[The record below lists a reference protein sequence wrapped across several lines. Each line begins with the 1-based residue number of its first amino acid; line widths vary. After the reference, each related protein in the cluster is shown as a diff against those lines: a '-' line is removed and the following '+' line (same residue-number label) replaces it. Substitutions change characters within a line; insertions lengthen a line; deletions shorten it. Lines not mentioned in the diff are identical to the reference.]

1 LLLAL
6 VLAATLLPG
15 VARAQAALPAPP
27 DTTAAAPD
35 TAAIAPGTT
44 AAPPDTTGAAPDTA
58 AAAADTA
65 AVAPDTTAVETPPP
79 PPPRATLRVETLP
92 SGLQVEIDGTPV
104 GRSPLRLQV
113 PPGPHRIRALP
124 ADPRR
129 FGTPSAETAVT
140 LAAEADSLVRLDVR
154 PPVVLR
160 TEPEPALVTL
170 VGRPAPD
177 SLLGS
182 TPLSIL
188 PSVFEAWRV
197 RFTREA
203 FADTTVPGAAL
214 ASAAHPLRIPL
225 RRISTAPSDD
235 RSSRRV
241 PLYRKRWV
249 QWSLVGIGMVLT
261 GAAAVWHREADESY
275 DEYLA
280 SSNVE
285 EIPELYDRTIDYDR
299 RATTAFIV
307 GQAFA
312 ITGGLLLLTGQSE

>member
-1 LLLAL
+1 MLLAL

-15 VARAQAALPAPP
+15 VARAQSALPALP
-27 DTTAAAPD
+27 DSTAAAPD
-35 TAAIAPGTT
+35 TAAIAPGIT
-44 AAPPDTTGAAPDTA
+44 AASPDTTAAAPDTA
-58 AAAADTA
+58 TA
-65 AVAPDTTAVETPPP
+65 APDTAAVETPPP

-92 SGLQVEIDGTPV
+92 AGLQVEIDGTPV

-182 TPLSIL
+182 TPLSVL
-188 PSVFEAWRV
+188 PSVFEAWRL

-203 FADTTVPGAAL
+203 FADTTVAGAAF
-214 ASAAHPLRIPL
+214 ASAAHPLRVPL
-225 RRISTAPSDD
+225 RRISTTPFDD
-235 RSSRRV
+235 GSSRRV

-249 QWSLVGIGMVLT
+249 QWSLVGIGVVLT
-261 GAAAVWHREADESY
+261 GAAAVWHREADRSY

-280 SSNVE
+280 SSNVD
-285 EIPELYDRTIDYDR
+285 EIPELYDRTIDYDH